1 MKASELIHRG
11 LYKVGDEVVIFNIL
25 NGYLYK
31 QEGNHS
37 RFFGKVYADSET
49 GKLEVLLDNG
59 VWEELKPIPL
69 TAEIL
74 EKNGWKWRKKG
85 VIKSLHLYDKEGHS
99 IMTLTYGNIITVG
112 GHEVKIR
119 YVHELQYA
127 LRLCG
132 RNELADNF
140 KV

>member
-1 MKASELIHRG
+1 MGSYLVSYQDRIVKITTIDTIAKCIRG
-11 LYKVGDEVVIFNIL
+11 IFVGNEEDTDWFN
-25 NGYLYK
+25 
-31 QEGNHS
+31 EDD
-37 RFFGKVYADSET
+37 ADS
-49 GKLEVLLDNG
+49 
-59 VWEELKPIPL
+59 IPL
-69 TAEIL
+69 TDEIL

-132 RNELADNF
+132 LNELADNF